1 MAEAKELTESKS
13 GYVEMKRGSDWT
25 AVFCILVDGTLFYYK
40 NPTDA
45 DPKGSFNLKGAKL
58 GFDQDPKAKKKNTF
72 SVVIDKK
79 NTLEGSLSTPEDLG
93 AWKTALEAGAKL
105 EPGKAPDRSGIK
117 KGKQGAMVAAKKGA
131 ASAAA
136 SSGVGKKVMK
146 AIVNDETTTLINA
159 LKALVTVESGNSK
172 KADELEK
179 NIIKIAVK
187 AYILVDNKDLKGE
200 QFLVAD
206 KPLRDAFNLLV
217 KVFNGRGRAKKERVV
232 EALQRVEADLKKAE
246 KVITDLLQPYLSGK
260 NMFRLASIFSTVANL
275 KFLETVFYNDSV
287 ESELEKLVDAMDYYT
302 QFHYT

>member
-1 MAEAKELTESKS
+1 
-13 GYVEMKRGSDWT
+13 MKKGSDWT
-25 AVFCILVDGTLFYYK
+25 AVFCIVSGGTFFFYK

-45 DPKGSFNLKGAKL
+45 DAKASFDLKDLKL
-58 GFDQDPKAKKKNTF
+58 NFDQDAKAKKKNTF
-72 SVVIDKK
+72 TLNKDKEK
-79 NTLEGSLSTPEDLG
+79 KPSFEGALSTPEDL
-93 AWKTALEAGAKL
+93 ASWKTALEAAAKL
-105 EPGKAPDRSGIK
+105 PPGTAPDRSGLK
-117 KGKQGAMVAAKKGA
+117 KGKQGVAVAAKKSA

-136 SSGVGKKVMK
+136 GSGVGKKVMK
-146 AIVNDETTTLINA
+146 AIVNEETTTLINA
-159 LKALVTVESGNSK
+159 LKALVTVESGSSK
-172 KADELEK
+172 KADEMEK

-187 AYILVDNKDLKGE
+187 AYILVDNKDIKGE

-232 EALQRVEADLKKAE
+232 EALQKVEADLKKAE
-246 KVITDLLQPYLSGK
+246 KVITELLQPFISGA

-302 QFHYT
+302 QFHYS

>member
-1 MAEAKELTESKS
+1 MPIPEGL
-13 GYVEMKRGSDWT
+13 WT
-25 AVFCILVDGTLFYYK
+25 WKTQNSILIKTPSPRRKIPF
-40 NPTDA
+40 P
-45 DPKGSFNLKGAKL
+45 SRSI
-58 GFDQDPKAKKKNTF
+58 KKNSF
-72 SVVIDKK
+72 
-79 NTLEGSLSTPEDLG
+79 EGSLSTPEDLA
-93 AWKTALEAGAKL
+93 AWKVVLEAGAKL
-105 EPGKAPDRSGIK
+105 APGTTPDRSGIK
-117 KGKQGAMVAAKKGA
+117 KGKQGVIVSAKKSA
-131 ASAAA
+131 ASGAA

-159 LKALVTVESGNSK
+159 LKALVTVESGSSK

-260 NMFRLASIFSTVANL
+260 NMFSLASIFSTVANL

>member
-1 MAEAKELTESKS
+1 MAEETKS
-13 GYVEMKRGSDWT
+13 GYIEMKKGDWT
-25 AVFCILVDGTLFYYK
+25 AVFCVLVEGTFFYYK
-40 NPTDA
+40 TATDP
-45 DPKGSFNLKGAKL
+45 DPKGSLDLKDYTL
-58 GFDQDPKAKKKNTF
+58 VFEQDSKSKKKNTF
-72 SVVIDKK
+72 SINKEKK
-79 NTLEGSLSTPEDLG
+79 TAFEGSLSSAEDL
-93 AWKTALEAGAKL
+93 ASWRVVLEAAKSKS
-105 EPGKAPDRSGIK
+105 PSPAPDRSSVK
-117 KGKQGAMVAAKKGA
+117 SSKQTVGMKAKK
-131 ASAAA
+131 AAA
-136 SSGVGKKVMK
+136 SKTANSAVGKKVMK

-159 LKALVTVESGNSK
+159 LKALVTVESGSSK

-232 EALQRVEADLKKAE
+232 EALVRVEADLKKAE
-246 KVITDLLQPYLSGK
+246 KVITDLLQPYISAK
-260 NMFRLASIFSTVANL
+260 NMFRLSSIFSTVANL